1 MPEFDFNTEI
11 PLGRTRDLLA
21 EQKPSAASSLLSDA
35 YGWAMDNK
43 LAAAAAV
50 GVAALGG
57 YALFRGGLGNVGAKA
72 DALGAGQRFAAQE
85 APALGGRMLGRQ
97 AAPVLA
103 DDAFSMGQRALSAP
117 LHEIPTFAPTL
128 RGDFLPK
135 SAVRL
140 ADQLEAKL
148 GLRFLGK

>member
-11 PLGRTRDLLA
+11 PLGQTRDLLA

-57 YALFRGGLGNVGAKA
+57 YALFRGGLGRLMPWELVS
-72 DALGAGQRFAAQE
+72 DLQRKKRRHWAAE
-85 APALGGRMLGRQ
+85 C
-97 AAPVLA
+97 
-103 DDAFSMGQRALSAP
+103 
-117 LHEIPTFAPTL
+117 
-128 RGDFLPK
+128 
-135 SAVRL
+135 
-140 ADQLEAKL
+140 
-148 GLRFLGK
+148 